1 MDEQIS
7 PAKKLHTIFKQI
19 ADHGQD
25 SYIPGLPMSDVWI
38 NALNIPQSRLHDS
51 LLETMD
57 LIFRLEGLLR
67 QNNVAR
73 RDAHLERLQRVKRTI
88 IRLNSIPWGDFRGEF
103 GDDFVALLELLD
115 DDATDLWGD
124 APLSDGDLEVLQSE
138 VERLIHDVV
147 ESQLSDGL
155 KRVVLDGL
163 EAVRDAI
170 MQYRVG
176 GPEGLR
182 QALDRNAALVAPYR
196 TEFEE
201 MREDDH
207 SGLWDRWY
215 DLFCRMDGLVSRGLK
230 IKQLAQPVFDRLM
243 LNGGG

>member
-7 PAKKLHTIFKQI
+7 PARKLHDIFQQI
-19 ADHGQD
+19 ADLGR
-25 SYIPGLPMSDVWI
+25 SSFTPASPMSDVWI
-38 NALNIPQSRLHDS
+38 KALNIPQGRLHDS

-57 LIFRLEGLLR
+57 LIFRLERLLR

-73 RDAHLERLQRVKRTI
+73 RDAHLERLQRVKRAI

-115 DDATDLWGD
+115 NDATDLWGD

-155 KRVVLDGL
+155 KRIVLDGL

-182 QALDRNAALVAPYR
+182 QALDRNTALVARYR

-215 DLFCRMDGLVSRGLK
+215 DLFFRMDGLVSRGLK
-230 IKQLAQPVFDRLM
+230 IKQLAQSSINMLM
-243 LNGGG
+243 PGAVE